1 LVLCIYLL
9 CKKIDSI
16 IVAVAIMGERRTG
29 MSRVEGKW
37 KRPGHTLGQCYSRES
52 CEADGLE
59 PSAEGGI

>member
-1 LVLCIYLL
+1 MYLL

-29 MSRVEGKW
+29 MSGVEGKR
-37 KRPGHTLGQCYSRES
+37 KRPGHASGQCCSGES